1 VLRSFFISL
10 ILCCSSP
17 MVRAAETAERIQPH
31 VDLPLRFA
39 IHSPIRL

>member
-1 VLRSFFISL
+1 L

-31 VDLPLRFA
+31 IDSPATFCD
-39 IHSPIRL
+39 HSPIRL